1 MDEPLEVKYV
11 LNLVSSL
18 SSVYG
23 QKDLSANA
31 SILLKLS
38 EICKIKTGEKE
49 KWDSIMNEIEE
60 IIKELYE
67 AMLHTVAESSLK
79 RVGVEIFV
87 RGHNEKGEIEK
98 IGNRLRR
105 LAEIETMIIQE
116 ISKLY

>member
-1 MDEPLEVKYV
+1 MDESLEMKYIH
-11 LNLVSSL
+11 NLVSSL

-60 IIKELYE
+60 LIKELYE

-79 RVGVEIFV
+79 SLKHVGIEVFI
-87 RGHNEKGEIEK
+87 RDSNEKGEI
-98 IGNRLRR
+98 
-105 LAEIETMIIQE
+105 
-116 ISKLY
+116 S